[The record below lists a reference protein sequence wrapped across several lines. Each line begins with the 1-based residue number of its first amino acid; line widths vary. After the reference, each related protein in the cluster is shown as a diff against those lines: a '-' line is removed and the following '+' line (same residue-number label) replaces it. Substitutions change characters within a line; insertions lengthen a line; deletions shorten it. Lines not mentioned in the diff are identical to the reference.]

1 MTADGAALM
10 ADLVLVTGATGFIGS
25 ALCRRL
31 RKEGLAVRAAVRNRS
46 KVSSA
51 SGSDGSDYEWVV
63 LHDQSSDEEARH
75 ALNGVRT
82 VIHLAARVHVMR
94 DQAADPLVEFRRVN
108 RDWTERLARLAVE
121 QGVRRFVFLSSI
133 KVNGEESRL
142 PFTEQD
148 IPNPQ
153 DPYGISKWE
162 AERTLAAVSSE
173 TGLETVVIRSP
184 LVYGPGVGGN
194 FLSLLKLIRRP
205 IPLPLGA
212 VCNKRSLIYR
222 DNLVDSLIAC
232 MRDPRAA
239 GQTYLVSDGE
249 DLSTPDLIRRIARAM
264 GRSVP
269 LWSAP
274 MTLLRVGGGLIG
286 QRGAVARLTGS
297 LQIDA
302 SKIRGELGWSPPWSV
317 DHGIK
322 ETVAWF
328 MCRSG
333 ADPVHAS

>member
-1 MTADGAALM
+1 M

-31 RKEGLAVRAAVRNRS
+31 WKEGLAVRAAVRNRS

-63 LHDQSSDEEARH
+63 LHDQSSDEETRH

-94 DQAADPLVEFRRVN
+94 DQAADPLAEFRRVN
-108 RDWTERLARLAVE
+108 RDWTERLAGLAAE

-162 AERTLAAVSSE
+162 AEQALAAVSSE

-194 FLSLLKLIRRP
+194 FLSLLKLIRSGV
-205 IPLPLGA
+205 PLPFGS
-212 VCNKRSLIYR
+212 VRNHRSVIFR
-222 DNLVDSLIAC
+222 ENLVDGLIAC
-232 MRDPRAA
+232 LREPQAA

-264 GRSVP
+264 GRSVR
-269 LWSAP
+269 LWP
-274 MTLLRVGGGLIG
+274 VPVLLLRWGGGLVG
-286 QRGAVARLTGS
+286 QRGTVARLTGS
-297 LQIDA
+297 LQID
-302 SKIRGELGWSPPWSV
+302 SSRIRQELGWSPPFSV

-328 MCRSG
+328 MRRSG
-333 ADPVHAS
+333 AEPVRVSCG

>member
-1 MTADGAALM
+1 M

-31 RKEGLAVRAAVRNRS
+31 RKEGLAVRAVIRNWS

-51 SGSDGSDYEWVV
+51 SGSHGSDYEWVV
-63 LHDQSSDEEARH
+63 LHDQSSDEETRQ
-75 ALNGVRT
+75 ALKGVQT
-82 VIHLAARVHVMR
+82 VVHLAARVHVMR
-94 DQAADPLVEFRRVN
+94 DQAADPLAEFRRIN
-108 RDWTERLARLAVE
+108 RDWTERLARLAAE

-148 IPNPQ
+148 MPNPQ
-153 DPYGISKWE
+153 DSYGISKWE
-162 AERTLAAVSSE
+162 AEQALAAVSSE

-194 FLSLLKLIRRP
+194 FLSLLKLIRSGL
-205 IPLPLGA
+205 PLPLGS
-212 VCNKRSLIYR
+212 VRNRRSLIYCE
-222 DNLVDSLIAC
+222 NLVDGLIAC
-232 MRDPRAA
+232 VREPRAA

-264 GRSVP
+264 GRSVR
-269 LWSAP
+269 LWPVPVS
-274 MTLLRVGGGLIG
+274 LLRWGGGRVG
-286 QRGAVARLTGS
+286 RRGAVARLTES
-297 LQIDA
+297 LQINA
-302 SKIRGELGWSPPWSV
+302 SKIRRELGWSPPWSV
-317 DHGIK
+317 DQGIE

-328 MCRSG
+328 LKLGSQREIGAMAG
-333 ADPVHAS
+333 ADQ